1 MKVLLDACVPRPLR
15 KFLPDHTVHTAQEM
29 GWGQLKNGA
38 LLQAVE
44 PQFDAFL
51 TSDQNLKNQQNIA
64 GRKLAI
70 LVLPTNDWPT
80 LRRMTDKIAAK
91 VAALKPCDFVEM
103 PLGNGS
109 AEFMPLQRAVFQ
121 CAQEEN
127 RRPFAVRT
135 VKRREP
141 RNRGR
146 ASRRV
151 RL

>member
-15 KFLPDHTVHTAQEM
+15 KFLPDHTVRTAQEM

-38 LLQAVE
+38 LLQEAE
-44 PQFDAFL
+44 PPFDAFL

-103 PLGNGS
+103 PL
-109 AEFMPLQRAVFQ
+109 E
-121 CAQEEN
+121 
-127 RRPFAVRT
+127 
-135 VKRREP
+135 
-141 RNRGR
+141 
-146 ASRRV
+146 
-151 RL
+151 

>member
-51 TSDQNLKNQQNIA
+51 TSDQNLKSQQNIA

-80 LRRMTDKIAAK
+80 LRRMADKIAAK
-91 VAALKPCDFVEM
+91 VAALKPGDFVEM
-103 PLGNGS
+103 P
-109 AEFMPLQRAVFQ
+109 AE
-121 CAQEEN
+121 
-127 RRPFAVRT
+127 
-135 VKRREP
+135 
-141 RNRGR
+141 
-146 ASRRV
+146 
-151 RL
+151 